1 MRVLDL
7 GCGAGQDL
15 VRWGVTGSDEVT
27 GVDIDNQSLV
37 LAKARFGTREY
48 VQAKGEDLPFKNESF
63 DRVISGVAL
72 PYMNI
77 PRALG
82 EIHRVLV
89 PGGHVTLSLHL
100 ASFTIREL
108 RHHAIPKPIPTLFRL
123 YVLADGLFFHA
134 TGKTVGFPG
143 GRTESFQTER
153 GIRIAL
159 GRAKFTNCAFQLGT
173 GPIWKTFVV
182 EARKVENDRR
192 S

>member
-7 GCGAGQDL
+7 GCGDGQDL
-15 VRWGVTGSDEVT
+15 VRWGVTASDEVT
-27 GVDIDNQSLV
+27 GVDIDNSSLV
-37 LAKARFGTREY
+37 LAKSRFGTRKY

-89 PGGHVTLSLHL
+89 PGGQVTLSLHL
-100 ASFTIREL
+100 VSVTIREL

-123 YVLADGLFFHA
+123 YVLADGIFFHA

-159 GRAKFTNCAFQLGT
+159 ACAKFTSCAFQRGT
-173 GPIWKTFVV
+173 GPVLETFFV
-182 EARKVENDRR
+182 EARKADNRCA
-192 S
+192 

>member
-7 GCGAGQDL
+7 GCGDGQDL
-15 VRWGVTGSDEVT
+15 VRWGVTASDEVT
-27 GVDIDNQSLV
+27 GVDIDNSSLV
-37 LAKARFGTREY
+37 LAKSRFGTRKY

-89 PGGHVTLSLHL
+89 PGGHVTLSLHV
-100 ASFTIREL
+100 ASVTIWEL

-123 YVLADGLFFHA
+123 YVLADGIFFHA

-159 GRAKFTNCAFQLGT
+159 ACAKFASCAFQRGT
-173 GPIWKTFVV
+173 GPVLETFFV
-182 EARKVENDRR
+182 EARKADNRCA
-192 S
+192 

>member
-7 GCGAGQDL
+7 GCGDGKDL
-15 VRWGVTGSDEVT
+15 VPWGVTASDEVT
-27 GVDIDNQSLV
+27 GVDIDKPSLV
-37 LAKARFGTREY
+37 LAKARFGTRKY

-89 PGGHVTLSLHL
+89 PGGQVTLSLHL
-100 ASFTIREL
+100 ASVTIWEL

-123 YVLADGLFFHA
+123 YVLADGIFFHA

-159 GRAKFTNCAFQLGT
+159 ACAKFTSCAFQRGT
-173 GPIWKTFVV
+173 GPVLETFFV
-182 EARKVENDRR
+182 EARKVDNRYA
-192 S
+192 